1 MIIIINIYRIAFYKY
16 YFISQ
21 NFKKSK
27 HVFNVTANYI
37 LDTQLFYIGYVF
49 LCVESCCNKL
59 KGTLQ

>member
-1 MIIIINIYRIAFYKY
+1 MIIIINIYIIAFYKY

-37 LDTQLFYIGYVF
+37 LGTQLFLYWLSIFV
-49 LCVESCCNKL
+49 C
-59 KGTLQ
+59 